1 MKGAACP
8 LNHRRLA
15 SFWRS
20 PSPIK
25 SFFDSIDHHLLEQLL
40 EKHFCERRLFNLYWM
55 LVKAGYVEWSQDKKK
70 KYITA
75 DMGVPQG
82 GIVSPLLSNLVLHEL
97 DVYMQQLNQRGDLL
111 SQGEPAYRRS
121 PTYNRAQYL
130 VTKYKK
136 EKNREQLKK
145 AIKLRRRTLRPS

>member
-1 MKGAACP
+1 
-8 LNHRRLA
+8 
-15 SFWRS
+15 
-20 PSPIK
+20 
-25 SFFDSIDHHLLEQLL
+25 
-40 EKHFCERRLFNLYWM
+40 M